1 MNKKILFLSLA
12 MTLPVTAL
20 AVPGQGHA
28 ESWHHHGHGVEQLSK
43 ALELTKDQQAK
54 LEGIFS
60 QQREKIQALHDESQA
75 AIKQV
80 LTTQQLARW
89 EELQQHH
96 GEQRHK

>member
-12 MTLPVTAL
+12 MTLPVTAF
-20 AVPGQGHA
+20 AVSGQGHA
-28 ESWHHHGHGVEQLSK
+28 ESWHHHGRGVEQLSK

-60 QQREKIQALHDESQA
+60 QQREKIQALHEESQA